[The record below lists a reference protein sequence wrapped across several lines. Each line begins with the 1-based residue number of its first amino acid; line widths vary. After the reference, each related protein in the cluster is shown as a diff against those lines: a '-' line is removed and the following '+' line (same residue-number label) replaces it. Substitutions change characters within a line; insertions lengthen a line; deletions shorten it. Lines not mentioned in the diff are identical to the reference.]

1 MPNQDISQTLQEQV
15 NEAIKNNT
23 ALRIQGGN
31 TKAFYGRKSRGQI
44 LDLSLHSGI
53 INYEPTELVLTARA
67 GTQLKEIEAALSEQ
81 GQMLPFEPPHYG
93 ERATLGGTIACNLSG
108 PRRVARGPAR
118 DYVLGCKLLNG
129 KGEIISFG
137 GEVMKN
143 VAGYDVSR
151 LMAGA
156 LGTLGVLLEISLKV
170 LPKPESEITLTL
182 ERNADKALAKLTRLA
197 QVDFPISATC
207 YDGYKLFIRLGG
219 TEGAVEKSRKPIGGE
234 VISTDQNIWQ
244 KIKEH
249 QHGFFDSSVPLWR
262 VAVAADTPPLDVDGK
277 YFYEWNSS
285 LRWLISKAS
294 ANTIQ
299 QAAKNAGGH
308 ATRFRGHDQN
318 AEDVF
323 QPLPNALLA
332 VHKKLKHA
340 FDPNRI
346 FNPDRMYLGL

>member
-1 MPNQDISQTLQEQV
+1 MLNQDISQALREQV
-15 NEAIKNNT
+15 IEATETNT
-23 ALRIQGGN
+23 ALHIQGGN
-31 TKAFYGRKSRGQI
+31 TKAFYGRQTEGETI
-44 LDLSLHSGI
+44 DLSTHSGI
-53 INYEPTELVLTARA
+53 VNYEPTELVITARA
-67 GTQLKEIEAALSEQ
+67 GTPLKEIEDTLLAQ
-81 GQMLPFEPPHYG
+81 GQILPFEPPHYG
-93 ERATLGGTIACNLSG
+93 NNATLGGTIACNFSG

-182 ERNADKALAKLTRLA
+182 ERNTDKALAKLTRLA

-207 YDGYKLFIRLGG
+207 YDGYKLYIRLGG

-234 VISTDQNIWQ
+234 VIPSDQNIWQ

-249 QHGFFDSSVPLWR
+249 QHGFFNTSEPLWR
-262 VAVAADTPPLDVDGK
+262 ISVAADTPPLEIDGK
-277 YFYEWNSS
+277 VLYEWNSS
-285 LRWLISKAS
+285 LRWCTSKAN
-294 ANTIQ
+294 AKTIQ
-299 QAAKNAGGH
+299 QAARNAGGH
-308 ATRFRGHDQN
+308 AIRFRGHDQC

-323 QPLPNALLA
+323 HPLPSALLA
-332 VHKKLKHA
+332 VHKKLKKA
-340 FDPNRI
+340 FDPNGI
-346 FNPDRMYLGL
+346 FNPGRMYLGL